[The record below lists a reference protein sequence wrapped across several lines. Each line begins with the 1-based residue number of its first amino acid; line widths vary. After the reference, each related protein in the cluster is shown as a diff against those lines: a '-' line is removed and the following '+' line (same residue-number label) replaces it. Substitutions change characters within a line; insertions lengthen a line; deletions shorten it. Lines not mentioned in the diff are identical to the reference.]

1 MSKRLKKL
9 VVLLLIAVM
18 TVSLLAGCGKRE
30 EPSTTEAGAAEDA
43 GVESKDE
50 TKGEG
55 KEEIVEAEVDLY
67 EPKDEKYTLTW
78 VSYQKKPV
86 EQDAY
91 VIKMME
97 EKFNVDVDY
106 INVDSGSFDEIMGI
120 KMASGEIPDLF
131 YLGAGNRFEKL
142 QQFYD
147 MGVLAE
153 IPLEVI
159 EKYAPNYYASIL
171 ADYPES
177 PGAFDYTKMDGKN
190 YALPDLNYS
199 TINRLPIVYRGD
211 WMEAV
216 GVDKTPETIEEFEE
230 LIYKFA
236 KEDPDGNGKDDTYG
250 LSRTALNA
258 VFGAYGYIVGG
269 FPHVEDCWVDK
280 DGQLV
285 FGPVQPE
292 LKEALAYITKWY
304 ADGVLDPEFITGEN
318 DGGYWALS
326 NAFVNEKIGVTS
338 RGSVSKYEPASQ
350 LIDGALDSLHVA
362 ELRKVNPVAADSLK
376 FGLPLK
382 NPNTGEIGGTFK
394 WNMVIPNIV
403 MGVQLEDQPDKM
415 GKILQMLDYGV
426 ESFDQFYEIY
436 MGDEGEHWEYPEGST
451 KPEFIGELTFEDVG
465 GGTIFKAYQ
474 PFDFIEQTQ
483 NPAMLQWYKD
493 NEFDK
498 YGINNALMASLP
510 SGTMYT
516 EELKKIQEEAFVLII
531 TGDKPLD
538 YYDEYMEIWKASGGD
553 LLTEEANTWYKNLK

>member
-1 MSKRLKKL
+1 MSKSLKKL
-9 VVLLLIAVM
+9 VALLLVAVM
-18 TVSLLAGCGKRE
+18 TMALLAGCSEKE
-30 EPSTTEAGAAEDA
+30 EPTDTKAEVTEDTQE
-43 GVESKDE
+43 ESKDE
-50 TKGEG
+50 VKDEA
-55 KEEIVEAEVDLY
+55 KEEVAEPEVDPY
-67 EPKDEKYTLTW
+67 EPKDEKYTLAW
-78 VSYQKKPV
+78 VAYQKKPV
-86 EQDAY
+86 EEDAY
-91 VIKMME
+91 IIKMME
-97 EKFNVDVDY
+97 EKFNVDVEY
-106 INVDSGSFDEIMGI
+106 INVDSGTFDEVMGI

-142 QQFYD
+142 QQFYE

-190 YALPDLNYS
+190 YALPDLNYG
-199 TINRLPIVYRGD
+199 TTNRLPIVYRGD

-216 GVDKTPETIEEFEE
+216 GVDKTPETIEEFET

-269 FPHVEDCWVDK
+269 FPYVDDCWVDK

-285 FGPVQPE
+285 FGPAQPE

-304 ADGVLDPEFITGEN
+304 EDGVLDPEFITGEN

-338 RGSVSKYEPASQ
+338 RGSVSKYQPTHQ
-350 LIDGALDSLHVA
+350 LIEGAGDSLHVA
-362 ELRKVNPVAADSLK
+362 ELRKVNPVAADSLM
-376 FGLPLK
+376 FGLPLQ
-382 NPNTGEIGGTFK
+382 NPNTGEVGGTFK

-415 GKILQMLDYGV
+415 GKILQMLDYGA

-436 MGDEGEHWEYPEGST
+436 MGIEGEHYEYPEGSSSP
-451 KPEFIGELTFEDVG
+451 KFIGELTFEDVG
-465 GGTIFKAYQ
+465 GGALFNAHQ
-474 PFDFIEQTQ
+474 PYAFIEQIQ
-483 NPAMLQWYKD
+483 NPALLQWYKD
-493 NEFDK
+493 NEFDQH
-498 YGINNALMASLP
+498 GINNGLMASLP
-510 SGTMYT
+510 SGVMYT

-538 YYDEYMEIWKASGGD
+538 YYDEYMETWKASGGD
-553 LLTEEANTWYKNLK
+553 ILTEEANAWYKNVK

>member
-1 MSKRLKKL
+1 MMLKNLKKL
-9 VVLLLIAVM
+9 VALLLVVVM
-18 TVSLLAGCGKRE
+18 TMALLAGCGKKE
-30 EPSTTEAGAAEDA
+30 EQITAETEAVEDA
-43 GVESKDE
+43 KDATKDE
-50 TKGEG
+50 AKDEV
-55 KEEIVEAEVDLY
+55 VEPEVDPY
-67 EPKDEKYTLTW
+67 EPKDEKYTMAW

-91 VIKMME
+91 IIKMME
-97 EKFNVDVDY
+97 EKFNVDIEY
-106 INVDSGSFDEIMGI
+106 INVDSSTFDEVMGI

-142 QQFYD
+142 QQFYE

-250 LSRTALNA
+250 LSRTGLNA

-269 FPHVEDCWVDK
+269 FPYVEDCWVDK

-285 FGPVQPE
+285 FGPAQPE

-338 RGSVSKYEPASQ
+338 RGSTSKYQPSSQ
-350 LIDGALDSLHVA
+350 LIEGAADSLHVA
-362 ELRKVNPVAADSLK
+362 ELRKVNPVAADSLQ

-415 GKILQMLDYGV
+415 GKILQMLDYGA
-426 ESFDQFYEIY
+426 ESFDQFNEIY
-436 MGDEGEHWEYPEGST
+436 MGVEGEHWEYPEGST
-451 KPEFIGELTFEDVG
+451 SPKFIGELTFEDVG
-465 GGTIFKAYQ
+465 GGAIFNAHQ
-474 PFDFIEQTQ
+474 PFVFIEETQ
-483 NPAMLQWYKD
+483 NAAMLQWYKD

-510 SGTMYT
+510 SGVMYT
-516 EELKKIQEEAFVLII
+516 EELKKIQEEAYILII

-538 YYDEYMEIWKASGGD
+538 YYDEYMETWKASGGD
-553 LLTEEANTWYKNLK
+553 ILTEEANDWYKNIK